1 MIVFRTKGGFFV
13 LDYVV
18 KRLLQVV
25 LVIFL
30 ALTAV
35 FFLIRLS
42 GDPTTHFLPPDA
54 PREQIEEYKELLGF
68 NRPLY
73 EQYFDFMGDAVRGDF
88 GQSLR
93 SQDDALQLVIDR
105 LPATFQLAISALV
118 LSLIVAIPLG
128 VLSAHKRNT
137 MFDRVGVAFSVAGQA
152 IPGFWLGLILIYI
165 FAAKLKILPSSG
177 GGSIAHM
184 ILPTITLAAYSVARF
199 TRFTRS
205 TMLDVLGKDYIR
217 TAKASGVP
225 TGRVIMRYALKNSLI
240 PIITLVALDL
250 GVLLGGAVITEVVF
264 GWPGVGRLL
273 MQSLMNRDFP
283 IVLAGIFIIAL
294 IYALINFI
302 ADLLYAYVNPQIR
315 VK

>member
-13 LDYVV
+13 LDYVI

-30 ALTAV
+30 ALIAV

-42 GDPTTHFLPPDA
+42 GDLTTHFLPPDA
-54 PREQIEEYKELLGF
+54 AGEQIEEYKELLGF

-177 GGSIAHM
+177 GGSIAYM
-184 ILPTITLAAYSVARF
+184 ILSTITLEAYSVAPF
-199 TRFTRS
+199 TRFS
-205 TMLDVLGKDYIR
+205 
-217 TAKASGVP
+217 
-225 TGRVIMRYALKNSLI
+225 
-240 PIITLVALDL
+240 
-250 GVLLGGAVITEVVF
+250 
-264 GWPGVGRLL
+264 
-273 MQSLMNRDFP
+273 
-283 IVLAGIFIIAL
+283 
-294 IYALINFI
+294 
-302 ADLLYAYVNPQIR
+302 
-315 VK
+315 

>member
-1 MIVFRTKGGFFV
+1 M
-13 LDYVV
+13 LDYII

-25 LVIFL
+25 LVILL

-42 GDPTTHFLPPDA
+42 GDPVTHFLPPDA
-54 PREQIEEYKELLGF
+54 PREQIEEYRELLGF
-68 NRPLY
+68 NRPLIV
-73 EQYFDFMGDAVRGDF
+73 QYFDFMKDAVQGDF
-88 GQSLR
+88 GKSLR
-93 SQDDALQLVIDR
+93 SQDDALQLVLNR

-128 VLSAHKRNT
+128 VISAYKRNT
-137 MFDRVGVAFSVAGQA
+137 LFDRVGVALSVVGQA
-152 IPGFWLGLILIYI
+152 VPGFWLGLLLIFV

-177 GGSIAHM
+177 GGSITHM
-184 ILPTITLAAYSVARF
+184 ILPAITLAAYSVARF

-264 GWPGVGRLL
+264 AWPGVGRLL

>member
-1 MIVFRTKGGFFV
+1 M
-13 LDYVV
+13 LDYFI

-25 LVIFL
+25 VVIFL

-54 PREQIEEYKELLGF
+54 PREQIEEYRELLGF

-73 EQYFDFMGDAVRGDF
+73 VQYFDFMGDAVRGDF

-93 SQDDALQLVIDR
+93 TQDDALQLVVDR
-105 LPATFQLAISALV
+105 LPATFQLAITALII
-118 LSLIVAIPLG
+118 SLLIAIPLG

-137 MFDRVGVAFSVAGQA
+137 MFDRVGVALSVVGQA
-152 IPGFWLGLILIYI
+152 VPGFWLGLLLIYI
-165 FAAKLKILPSSG
+165 FAAKLNILPSSG
-177 GGSIAHM
+177 GGSITHM
-184 ILPTITLAAYSVARF
+184 ILPAITLAAYSVAQF

-225 TGRVIMRYALKNSLI
+225 TRRVIMRYALKNSLI

-250 GVLLGGAVITEVVF
+250 GTLLGGAVITEVVF
-264 GWPGVGRLL
+264 GWPGVGRLI